1 MSPSGSSKRTN
12 TLNSVIN
19 GISAVSQLHLPAD
32 ERLFTPFSLVDL
44 HLEDLPELLDGI
56 SMSSLWKNLFSTHL
70 PCLALVPDG
79 PSSSGML
86 LSLTK
91 VRSSDSEL
99 LQFLRSRV
107 GRKCHYVFMYIYY
120 LLLLSTF
127 RCRGD
132 VYVLYTIEI
141 SNASHTV
148 RTLTNINKY
157 SCVSR
162 GAGANFFH

>member
-1 MSPSGSSKRTN
+1 M
-12 TLNSVIN
+12 
-19 GISAVSQLHLPAD
+19 SQLCSPAD

-44 HLEDLPELLDGI
+44 HLEDLPELLDEI

-79 PSSSGML
+79 PGSSGML

-107 GRKCHYVFMYIYY
+107 GRKCHIFMYI
-120 LLLLSTF
+120 
-127 RCRGD
+127 
-132 VYVLYTIEI
+132 
-141 SNASHTV
+141 
-148 RTLTNINKY
+148 
-157 SCVSR
+157 
-162 GAGANFFH
+162 